1 MLDGGQAQSFLL
13 GILLKNILGFSV
25 ENPYFIEGCVFM
37 EERVNLF
44 ECGYEEVDLDLV
56 DLDEVLLAFMRSEE
70 LERIS
75 LSWVKYGVLTELSKI
90 RLS

>member
-1 MLDGGQAQSFLL
+1 
-13 GILLKNILGFSV
+13 
-25 ENPYFIEGCVFM
+25 M

-75 LSWVKYGVLTELSKI
+75 LSWVKDGVLTELSKMC
-90 RLS
+90 LS